1 MTGATTLHVRSI
13 NHKTAPTAVR
23 ERAHLTEERAA
34 ELMDAL
40 SAGSVGGGEAAEPAC
55 VSVIPVST
63 CNRTEI
69 YLEVRAGVDP
79 DALLREALQAIG
91 AEADLFFG
99 EHALRLDDLEAIAH
113 LYRLASGMESLML
126 GEPQI
131 TGQLKDAY
139 RLARS
144 HHEPGPGLLRAFQ
157 GAFRAG
163 KRVRT
168 ETRIC
173 TGAVSVAFAAVE
185 LARKFFDRFSRHSAV
200 LVGAGETGALAARH
214 FLQHEIGSL
223 TVVNRSFERAE
234 ALAETLRQEQV
245 RAIADGEADDGATA
259 TTPSVVAQG
268 ATRRIIARPWEELGD
283 AIAGADVVLS
293 TTGATEPVI
302 LPEMVQR
309 AVHGRHG
316 VPLFM
321 LDIAVP
327 RDIHPDVARIGNVF
341 VFGLEDLD
349 EIVQGNLAARRSQV
363 PHAERLIGE
372 ELDEFRQWLDD
383 IDLRP
388 TVAEFRAYLEDLK
401 DKQVGFVRK
410 KHSAEM
416 ADEVDK
422 SLQQFIKKVL
432 GRSMSTLRNAETREE
447 RQRHLETLRH
457 IFSTEDRDAD

>member
-23 ERAHLTEERAA
+23 ERAHLTEVRAA

-40 SAGSVGGGEAAEPAC
+40 SAGSTGAGGGRGEPDC

-69 YLEVRAGVDP
+69 YLEVRVGADP
-79 DALLREALQAIG
+79 DAILREALTAIG

-99 EHALRLDDLEAIAH
+99 EHALRLDNLDAIAH
-113 LYRLASGMESLML
+113 LFRLASGMESLML

-131 TGQLKDAY
+131 TAQLKDAY
-139 RLARS
+139 RQARA

-168 ETRIC
+168 ETRIS

-185 LARKFFDRFSRHSAV
+185 LARKFFDRFSRHRAV

-214 FLQHEIGSL
+214 FLQHEIGQL
-223 TVVNRSFERAE
+223 TVVNRSFERAQ
-234 ALAETLRQEQV
+234 ALAATLREEQL
-245 RAIADGEADDGATA
+245 RQLDEPDGDD
-259 TTPSVVAQG
+259 
-268 ATRRIIARPWEELGD
+268 TRRVDRALRARADRIVARPWEELGA
-283 AIAGADVVLS
+283 AIAAADVVLT

-302 LPEMVQR
+302 MPDMVHE
-309 AVHGRHG
+309 AVRGRHG
-316 VPLFM
+316 LPLFM

-327 RDIHPDVARIGNVF
+327 RDVHPEVSKIGNVF

-349 EIVQGNLAARRSQV
+349 EIVQGNLAARRNQI

-372 ELDEFRQWLDD
+372 ELDEFRQWLED

-410 KHSAEM
+410 KHSDEV

-432 GRSMSTLRNAETREE
+432 GRSMSTLRNSESREE

-457 IFSTEDRDAD
+457 LFSTDDRDPD

>member
-1 MTGATTLHVRSI
+1 MTGATTLHVRSL

-23 ERAHLTEERAA
+23 ERAHLTEARAV
-34 ELMDAL
+34 ELLDAL
-40 SAGSVGGGEAAEPAC
+40 SAGSTAGGNAADEAAC

-69 YLEVRAGVDP
+69 YLEMRAGADP
-79 DALLREALQAIG
+79 DAALRAGLLAIG

-99 EHALRLDDLEAIAH
+99 EHAVRLDGLEAIAH

-131 TGQLKDAY
+131 TAQLKDAY
-139 RLARS
+139 RLARA

-168 ETRIC
+168 ETRIS

-185 LARKFFDRFSRHSAV
+185 LARKFFDRLGKHRAL

-214 FLQHEIGSL
+214 FLQHDIGHL

-234 ALAETLRQEQV
+234 TLAATLRDEQS
-245 RAIADGEADDGATA
+245 RQMDEAALDIEGESPGHAAIAAAAD
-259 TTPSVVAQG
+259 
-268 ATRRIIARPWEELGD
+268 RIVARPWDELGA
-283 AIAGADVVLS
+283 AIAAADVVLS

-302 LPEMVQR
+302 LPDMVQA
-309 AVHGRHG
+309 AVRQRHG
-316 VPLFM
+316 LPLFM

-327 RDIHPDVARIGNVF
+327 RDIHPDVAKIGSVF

-349 EIVQGNLAARRSQV
+349 EIVQGNLAARRGQI

-372 ELDEFRQWLDD
+372 ELEEFRQWLDD

-388 TVAEFRAYLEDLK
+388 TVAEFRAYLEELK

-416 ADEVDK
+416 AEEVDK

-432 GRSMSTLRNAETREE
+432 GRSMSTLRAAETREE
-447 RQRHLETLRH
+447 RQRHLETLRQ
-457 IFSTEDRDAD
+457 IFSTDERDPD